1 MDVKIS
7 AGESSGWSEEH
18 VDPTQNSRIPLE
30 AEKKQKNR
38 FTLSEISEAMDT
50 TYTLTL
56 N

>member
-18 VDPTQNSRIPLE
+18 VETTQNSRIPLE
-30 AEKKQKNR
+30 AEKSQENR
-38 FTLSEISEAMDT
+38 FTLSETPEVMDT
-50 TYTLTL
+50 PYTLTL